1 MSARAAR
8 QRALRTILTE
18 LDLRT
23 QAEVR
28 EALAVAGHQ
37 AHPATVG
44 RDLEEIGA
52 RRVRTPDGQLA
63 YRTEVA
69 SAVPAAAPDV
79 LDEALR
85 RYVLSVEAASN
96 LLVLRTP
103 PACAS
108 PVASA
113 LDTSGGPAILGTLAG
128 DDTVIAV
135 VADGHDPNVIAEA
148 LRGRARGGGLVTSGA
163 VAASPSTSRTSS
175 TPRMSPDRSPT

>member
-8 QRALRTILTE
+8 QRALRSILAE
-18 LDLRT
+18 HDLRT

-28 EALAVAGHQ
+28 EALSASGHH
-37 AHPATVG
+37 AHTATVG
-44 RDLEEIGA
+44 RDLEESGA

-63 YRTEVA
+63 YRTGVA
-69 SAVPAAAPDV
+69 PVVPAAAPDV

-85 RYVLSVEAASN
+85 RYLLSVEAARN

-113 LDTSGGPAILGTLAG
+113 LDAFGGPAILGTLAG

-135 VADGHDPNVIAEA
+135 VADGHDPDAIASA
-148 LRGRARGGGLVTSGA
+148 LRRRAAGDGLTTSGA
-163 VAASPSTSRTSS
+163 VAASRPDPRT
-175 TPRMSPDRSPT
+175 TPDRSQT

>member
-1 MSARAAR
+1 MSARIER
-8 QRALRTILTE
+8 QRVLRGL
-18 LDLRT
+18 LAKHDLRT

-28 EALAVAGHQ
+28 EALSAAGHE
-37 AHPATVG
+37 AHPATIG

-52 RRVRTPDGQLA
+52 RRIRTSDGQLA
-63 YRTEVA
+63 YRTDAAPAIAVA
-69 SAVPAAAPDV
+69 PAAAPDV

-85 RYVLSVEAASN
+85 RYVLRIDAAKN

-113 LDTSGGPAILGTLAG
+113 LDASGGPAILGTLAG

-135 VADGHDPNVIAEA
+135 VADGHDPSQVAEA
-148 LRGRARGGGLVTSGA
+148 LRRRSSGAQLATSSPVTS
-163 VAASPSTSRTSS
+163 SRPTSRTS
-175 TPRMSPDRSPT
+175 PDRSLP